1 MYIIISGAGEVG
13 FSIAESLS
21 RVGHEVTVIETR
33 EDVLER
39 AKALDVKLINDN
51 GARME
56 VLESAGVE
64 KADFYF
70 GLTDD
75 DEANMLG
82 CAIAHARKC
91 RTIARINS
99 LKYISRPIS
108 DKFSSIGI
116 DVAISPKLVV
126 ADKIAKIIA
135 IPALMNR
142 TSIAKG
148 KMVLAE
154 AKVPPE
160 SSICNISL
168 ARIELSA
175 GVLIGAIF
183 RGVEVIIPHG
193 RTIVRTDDRLVM
205 VLDSPD
211 KIPSIEKFIGNI
223 PASDKK
229 RTDRVMIIGASET
242 AIHLAEKLVRN
253 DIHITIIDRSLAK
266 CERAAGRLKKATV
279 IHGDPTDKILL
290 LEEGLKN
297 IDALVSM
304 SKGEA
309 FNILIALLAKV
320 YNTPK
325 VISLIDKTNLK
336 PMIETVGIDL
346 AVSEKKLAV
355 EAILQE
361 VEHLEILRTV
371 TLHGGDLMV
380 FETKVARKSVAVG
393 KQVKGLRLPKGVLI
407 VGLLRKGKTLTPNGD
422 DVIKKGDRVIIFCF
436 QEMMEQIDRMFRGK
450 GLIL

>member
-13 FSIAESLS
+13 YSIAESLS
-21 RVGHEVTVIETR
+21 RVGHEVTVIEQN

-39 AKALDVKLINDN
+39 VKALDVKFINDN
-51 GARME
+51 GAKME
-56 VLESAGVE
+56 ILEMAGIE

-70 GLTDD
+70 GLSDD

-82 CAIAHARKC
+82 CAIAHANNCK
-91 RTIARINS
+91 TIARINS
-99 LKYISRPIS
+99 LKYISEPIS
-108 DKFSSIGI
+108 NKFSSIGI
-116 DVAISPKLVV
+116 DIAISPKLVV

-142 TSIAKG
+142 TSMAKG

-154 AKVPPE
+154 AKVPPD

-168 ARIELSA
+168 ERIALPK
-175 GVLIGAIF
+175 GFLVGAIF

-193 RTIVRTDDRLVM
+193 RTIIRKEDRLVM

-211 KIPSIEKFIGNI
+211 KIPAIEKFIGKI
-223 PASDKK
+223 PSNDKK

-242 AIHLAEKLVRN
+242 AIHLAEKLVDN
-253 DIHITIIDRSLAK
+253 DIDITLIDKSLRK
-266 CERAAGRLKKATV
+266 CEKAAGRLRKATV

-304 SKGEA
+304 SKDEA

-325 VISLIDKTNLK
+325 VISLIDKTTLK

-346 AVSEKKLAV
+346 AVSVKNLAV

-380 FETKVARKSVAVG
+380 FETKVARRSVAVR
-393 KQVKGLRLPKGVLI
+393 KQIKNIRLPKGVLI
-407 VGLLRKGKTLTPNGD
+407 VGLLRKGKTLIPNGD
-422 DVIKKGDRVIIFCF
+422 DQIRKGDRVIIFCF
-436 QEMMEQIDRMFRGK
+436 QEMMERIDRMFRGK